1 MVKRGKLKEAIKLL
15 SIPLTLLIIYLILFL
30 IWRILSLPPP
40 TEMISIVQAFFDKYG
55 LIVVFFSA
63 LIEGI
68 LLLGQ
73 YFPGGFIIF
82 LGVISAGKNVLRAV
96 EVVSIV
102 SLSFFIAY
110 FLNYLMGKYG
120 WHNLFLRFGFKDSI
134 EKAKKKIKNH
144 AFSAIFLG
152 FWEPDI
158 ATITATASGVL
169 ELNIKKFLLYSAISI
184 IFWNILWGTLVFSL
198 GEKALKFTGIQ
209 YVLPAVVIWICL
221 ILIRHFWI
229 KSKETQE

>member
-1 MVKRGKLKEAIKLL
+1 MNKKIKEVIKLL
-15 SIPLTLLIIYLILFL
+15 SIPLTLLIIYLTLFL
-30 IWRILSLPPP
+30 IWKILSLPPP
-40 TEMISIVQAFFDKYG
+40 TEMINIVKNFFDKYG
-55 LIVVFFSA
+55 LIIIFISA

-82 LGVISAGKNVLRAV
+82 LGVISAGKNIPRAI

-102 SLSFFIAY
+102 SISFFIAY
-110 FLNYLMGKYG
+110 YLNYLMGKYG
-120 WHNLFLRFGFKDSI
+120 WHNLFLRFGLKNSI
-134 EKAKKKIKNH
+134 EKSKKRIKNH
-144 AFSAIFLG
+144 TFSAIFLG

-158 ATITATASGVL
+158 ATITATAAGVL
-169 ELNIKKFLLYSAISI
+169 EINIKKFLIYSAFSI

-209 YVLPAVVIWICL
+209 YILPAIAVWICL
-221 ILIRHFWI
+221 ILIRNFWI
-229 KSKETQE
+229 KKQVEV